1 MTNDK
6 VRGLVRWIARIGR
19 GLLLPILSFVVFHLS
34 FSVADAQSLTFVEL
48 NCENLFDTRNDSLK
62 QDEEYLPEST
72 RHWTRKRYWRKL
84 NNIAQELL
92 SCSDDGIPDL
102 VALCEVEND
111 SVLVDLSRRSLLRNA
126 GYQYLMTSSPDLRG
140 VDVALLYSPFSF
152 SPISHRSIRVTPVE
166 GMRPTRDILYVCGRL
181 ITDDTLHVFVVHA
194 PSRYGGERY
203 SRPFRLC
210 VADVLAQAV
219 DSITTNSP
227 DARIIVAGDFNDYP
241 DSPALKQLYRHGLDN
256 ATRDARGA
264 GGVKGT
270 YRYKGEWQ
278 HLDHVLLT
286 PSLTRLTELAT
297 IHAPKFV
304 LEDEPQFGGLR
315 PRRTY
320 RGYRYQTGY
329 SDHLPLVVRFRLTPL
344 TSDNTH

>member
-1 MTNDK
+1 M
-6 VRGLVRWIARIGR
+6 
-19 GLLLPILSFVVFHLS
+19 LSFIICHLS

-48 NCENLFDTRNDSLK
+48 NCENLFDCMDDSLK

-92 SCSDDGIPDL
+92 SCSEEGIPDL
-102 VALCEVEND
+102 IALCEVEND
-111 SVLVDLSRRSLLRNA
+111 SVMVDLSRRSLLRNA
-126 GYQYLMTSSPDLRG
+126 GYHYLMTQSPDLRG

-152 SPISHRSIRVTPVE
+152 APITHHSIRVTPVE

-203 SRPFRLC
+203 SRPFRLS
-210 VADVLAQAV
+210 VADVLGQAV
-219 DSITTNSP
+219 DSITALTP
-227 DARIIVAGDFNDYP
+227 DARIIVAGDFNDYA
-241 DSPALKQLYRHGLDN
+241 DSPALKQLYRHGLAN
-256 ATRDARGA
+256 ATRHAHGA
-264 GGVKGT
+264 AGVKGT
-270 YRYKGEWQ
+270 YRYKGDWQ

-286 PSLTRLTELAT
+286 PSLTRLTECAT
-297 IHAPKFV
+297 IHAPEFV
-304 LEDEPQFGGLR
+304 LEDEPLYGGQR

-320 RGYRYQTGY
+320 QGYTYRGGY
-329 SDHLPLVVRFRLTPL
+329 SDHLPLVVRFRLTSVI
-344 TSDNTH
+344 SDNTH